1 MAMTTDKAR
10 TSGWLA
16 AGLALMVTA
25 AVAAQSTT
33 VRGTVE
39 QVDKARVEVAAVD
52 DHGKPAGKPAWY
64 AVTDATKVTRAG
76 KAVAWADALRERCAA
91 WFGGAPFVR
100 GGAAGWCAG
109 APPREGPAR
118 RPACGATGGDSNEG
132 PVPCRRF
139 RPDSQGTVR
148 LGATGTDA
156 SPARAPN
163 PKRFNAMLAVLMPL
177 SRLCDWTGIG
187 ATCRKTMSACSAH
200 R

>member
-64 AVTDATKVTRAG
+64 AVTDATKLTRGG
-76 KAVAWADALRERCAA
+76 KAVAWAEAHLKMGETVTVVVHAGDEAGTDWTCSMHPEVAEAKPGKCPKCAMTLKERA
-91 WFGGAPFVR
+91 
-100 GGAAGWCAG
+100 
-109 APPREGPAR
+109 
-118 RPACGATGGDSNEG
+118 RPAKAAELK
-132 PVPCRRF
+132 V
-139 RPDSQGTVR
+139 Q
-148 LGATGTDA
+148 
-156 SPARAPN
+156 
-163 PKRFNAMLAVLMPL
+163 
-177 SRLCDWTGIG
+177 
-187 ATCRKTMSACSAH
+187 
-200 R
+200 